1 MMFIIFHFPQ
11 VPLETLSRLTQL
23 ILFIREKMARTNLTD
38 QKTVEPAES
47 KLKKFKSLILYM
59 LCNGLWCSSNVS
71 TASDYI

>member
-1 MMFIIFHFPQ
+1 MFIIFHFPQ

-59 LCNGLWCSSNVS
+59 LCSGLWCSSKVS
-71 TASDYI
+71 TGSDYI